1 LKGKNKKLQ
10 FTPSFGSHY
19 FWYKGKPFVFNMTQ
33 DRSQNAWGTVSERE
47 NICQEEKEK
56 EEKEQVERGVG

>member
-1 LKGKNKKLQ
+1 
-10 FTPSFGSHY
+10 
-19 FWYKGKPFVFNMTQ
+19 MTQ